1 MAGYRPVNDTD
12 AATPMLMPR
21 IRLQPR
27 LVLAAVF
34 SLISVL
40 VAWDLLSDQGAGVD
54 VLHLVIESLV
64 LIIAAGS
71 GLFLLWRHWQQRRQL
86 RELAGQIG
94 QARADSVRWRT
105 RYQDTIQG
113 LSQAIQ
119 AQFAEWQ
126 LSVAESEVALLILKG
141 LSLGEIAAIRQTSE
155 RTVRDQAR
163 AVYRKSG
170 QANRASLSAYFLE
183 DLLLPLDEGTAASA
197 P

>member
-1 MAGYRPVNDTD
+1 
-12 AATPMLMPR
+12 MLKAP

-27 LVLAAVF
+27 LILAAVF
-34 SLISVL
+34 SLIAIL

-54 VLHLVIESLV
+54 MLHLIVESLV

-71 GLFLLWRHWQQRRQL
+71 GLLLLWRHWQQQRHL
-86 RELAGQIG
+86 RELAGQIN

-105 RYQDTIQG
+105 RYHDTIQG

-119 AQFAEWQ
+119 AQFVEWQ
-126 LSVAESEVALLILKG
+126 LSAAESEVALLILKG
-141 LSLGEIAAIRQTSE
+141 LSLGEIAAMRQTSE

-170 QANRASLSAYFLE
+170 LSNRASLSAYFLE
-183 DLLLPLDEGTAASA
+183 DLLLPMSGESTSGQPAST
-197 P
+197 PP